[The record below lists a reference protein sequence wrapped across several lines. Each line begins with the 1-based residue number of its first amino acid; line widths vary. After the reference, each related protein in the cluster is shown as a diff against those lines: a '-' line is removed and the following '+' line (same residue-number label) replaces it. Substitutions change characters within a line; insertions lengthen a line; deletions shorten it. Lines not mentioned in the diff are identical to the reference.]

1 MYYSV
6 ELPNGIF
13 SQTEI
18 QYLKSQRI
26 ARIATVS
33 VSSEDIK
40 SMQPDVMPVGYDFDG
55 EYICEWNEYSKVYQI
70 QEYSEKQQGCSRD
83 R

>member
-6 ELPNGIF
+6 ELPNAIF

-33 VSSEDIK
+33 VSSEDTK
-40 SMQPDVMPVGYDFDG
+40 SMQPDVVPVGYDFDG
-55 EYICEWNEYSKVYQI
+55 EYIMRK
-70 QEYSEKQQGCSRD
+70 K
-83 R
+83 